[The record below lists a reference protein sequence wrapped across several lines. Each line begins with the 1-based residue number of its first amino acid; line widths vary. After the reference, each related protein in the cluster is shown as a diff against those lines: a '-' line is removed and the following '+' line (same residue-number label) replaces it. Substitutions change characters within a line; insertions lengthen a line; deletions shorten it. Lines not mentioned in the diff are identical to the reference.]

1 MSFLIDLLVKVLDG
15 LPNDV
20 IKKAIDKALDPIED
34 WLNKDGLTVWEKLAM
49 ATIQLIRKGLQITE
63 EAGSDYED

>member
-20 IKKAIDKALDPIED
+20 VKKAIDKALDPIED